1 MAAIGSRRRI
11 YFLHGLLLLWGGVIW
26 VRLFRL
32 QVLDY
37 SHLRRR
43 ARNQQSRLIRV
54 RPRRG
59 VIYDRRLHPLALSL
73 PVESVFAVPGRVI
86 HPRAE
91 SRQLAAILQVSAAG
105 LRRRWRMGGDFC
117 WVARQ
122 IPAAQSNQIRAL
134 HLPGIEFEAE
144 NRRFYPKGRL
154 AGQVLGY
161 VGLDGNGL
169 GGLEYSLNRSLAG
182 KTGRE
187 LVEVDAHGRVA
198 NIVERPPREG
208 ESYVLTLDQYVQYI
222 AQKELD
228 HEMRLSHAR
237 RGTVVV
243 ERRDGALLALAS
255 APSFNPNHFARASA
269 RALQDGVVSDVYE
282 PGSVFKLVTLSAAL
296 QQGLANPQTMVN
308 CQMGSIKVGGVTI
321 YDHAKFGLLSVT
333 QILAESSDVG
343 AIKMGLRL
351 GPRRLYRYIRAYGFG
366 RRVGVGLPGE
376 SAGILRP
383 PSQWSGMSIG
393 SLSMGQEIAVTP
405 LQVAAMITRVA
416 DGGLY
421 RRPQLI
427 RDRFYGEPP
436 AVLPR
441 FQPSPARRVISA
453 RVSAEMRAM
462 MGQVINPLP
471 ATGWEARLNGY
482 SVGGKTGTAQMVLPG
497 THAYAAHSYV
507 ASFGG
512 VVPLSKPEITIL
524 VVLDDPIGLH
534 DGGTVAAPVFRRI
547 AERILP
553 YLGIPHD
560 EPFSLPAARTG
571 YELSQ
576 AGQGMPANPVRPPD
590 IFAREAQAALPA
602 GGQAAQN
609 APSSSTVVVDYSGG
623 PALPNFAGQTVGQVA
638 AYCARHNLAPRL
650 YGSGLA
656 RAQSPAAG
664 SHLMPGERVLV
675 EFSRRL
681 RPHATIPA
689 GHTGG

>member
-1 MAAIGSRRRI
+1 MAATGSRRRI
-11 YFLHGLLLLWGGVIW
+11 FFLHGLLLLWGGVIW
-26 VRLFRL
+26 ARLFRL

-73 PVESVFAVPGRVI
+73 PVESVFAVPGRVL

-91 SRQLAAILQVSAAG
+91 SRQLAAILHLSATD
-105 LRRRWRMGGDFC
+105 LRRRWRAARDFC

-122 IPAAQSNQIRAL
+122 IPAAQSSQIRAL
-134 HLPGIEFEAE
+134 HLPGIEFEKE
-144 NRRFYPKGRL
+144 SRRFYPKGRL
-154 AGQVLGY
+154 AAQVLGY

-169 GGLEYSLNRSLAG
+169 GGLEYSLNRGLAG
-182 KTGRE
+182 KAGRE

-198 NIVERPPREG
+198 NIIERPPHRG
-208 ESYVLTLDQYVQYI
+208 ESYVLTIDQYVQYI

-228 HEMRLSHAR
+228 HEMRISHAR

-255 APSFNPNHFARASA
+255 APNFNPNHFARASS

-296 QQGLANPQTMVN
+296 QQGLATPQTMVN
-308 CQMGSIKVGGVTI
+308 CQMGSINVGGVTI
-321 YDHAKFGLLSVT
+321 YDHARFGLLSVT

-351 GPRRLYRYIRAYGFG
+351 GPRRLYRYIRDYGFG
-366 RRVGVGLPGE
+366 RRVGIGLPGE

-405 LQVAAMITRVA
+405 LQVAAMITTVA

-427 RDRFYGEPP
+427 RDRFHGDPP
-436 AVLPR
+436 AVLPP

-453 RVSAEMRAM
+453 RISAEMRAM

-497 THAYAAHSYV
+497 THAYAANSYV

-512 VVPLSKPEITIL
+512 VLPLSKPQITIL
-524 VVLDDPIGLH
+524 VVLDNPIGLH

-560 EPFSLPAARTG
+560 EPFNLPAGPSG

-576 AGQGMPANPVRPPD
+576 TGKGLPPKPVRPPD
-590 IFAREAQAALPA
+590 VFAREARAALPA
-602 GGQAAQN
+602 SWGAAQA

-623 PALPNFAGQTVGQVA
+623 PALPDFSGQTVGQVA
-638 AYCARHNLAPRL
+638 AYCARYNLVPRL

-664 SHLMPGERVLV
+664 AHLMPGDRVTV
-675 EFSRRL
+675 EFSRHP
-681 RPHATIPA
+681 RPPA
-689 GHTGG
+689 SPHTGG

>member
-1 MAAIGSRRRI
+1 MAATGSRRRI
-11 YFLHGLLLLWGGVIW
+11 FFLHGLLLLWGGLIW

-37 SHLRRR
+37 SHLRHR

-59 VIYDRRLHPLALSL
+59 IIYDRRLHPLALSL
-73 PVESVFAVPGRVI
+73 PVESVFAVPRRVL

-91 SRQLAAILQVSAAG
+91 SRQLAAILHLSAAG
-105 LRRRWRMGGDFC
+105 LRRRWRMARDFC

-122 IPAAQSNQIRAL
+122 IPAAQSSRIRAL
-134 HLPGIEFEAE
+134 HLPGIDFETE

-154 AGQVLGY
+154 AAQVLGY

-182 KTGRE
+182 QVGRE
-187 LVEVDAHGRVA
+187 LVAVDAHGRVA
-198 NIVERPPREG
+198 NIIERPPHRG

-228 HEMRLSHAR
+228 HEMRISHAR
-237 RGTVVV
+237 RGAVVV

-255 APSFNPNHFARASA
+255 APGFNPNHFARASA
-269 RALQDGVVSDVYE
+269 RALQDDAVSDVYE
-282 PGSVFKLVTLSAAL
+282 PGSVFKLVTLSAAM
-296 QQGLANPQTMVN
+296 QQDLASPQTMVN

-321 YDHAKFGLLSVT
+321 FDHAKFGLLSLT
-333 QILAESSDVG
+333 QILAYSSDVG

-366 RRVGVGLPGE
+366 RRVGIGLPGE

-393 SLSMGQEIAVTP
+393 SLSMGQEIAVTAV
-405 LQVAAMITRVA
+405 QVAAMITTVA

-427 RDRFYGEPP
+427 RNRFHGSPP
-436 AVLPR
+436 AVLPP

-453 RVSAEMRAM
+453 RVSAEMRGM

-497 THAYAAHSYV
+497 AHAYAAHSYV

-512 VVPLSKPEITIL
+512 VVPLGQPQITIL
-524 VVLDDPIGLH
+524 VVLDNPVGLH

-547 AERILP
+547 ADRILP
-553 YLGIPHD
+553 YLGIAHD
-560 EPFSLPAARTG
+560 EPFSLPAARSG

-576 AGQGMPANPVRPPD
+576 AANNSPSIPLRPADV
-590 IFAREAQAALPA
+590 FAREAQAALPA
-602 GGQAAQN
+602 SWQAAPTT
-609 APSSSTVVVDYSGG
+609 PSTSTLVVDYSGG
-623 PALPNFAGQTVGQVA
+623 PALPDFAGQTVGQVA
-638 AYCARHNLAPRL
+638 AFCARHNLVPRL

-656 RAQSPAAG
+656 RAQSPARGA
-664 SHLMPGERVLV
+664 HLMPGGRVTV
-675 EFSRRL
+675 EFSRR
-681 RPHATIPA
+681 PKPSAST
-689 GHTGG
+689 HTGG